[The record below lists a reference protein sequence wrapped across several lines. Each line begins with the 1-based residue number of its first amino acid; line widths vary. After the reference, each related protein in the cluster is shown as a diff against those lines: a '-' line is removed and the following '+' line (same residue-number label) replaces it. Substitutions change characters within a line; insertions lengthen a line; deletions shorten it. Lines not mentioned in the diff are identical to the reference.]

1 MNVINKFLI
10 PALALGM
17 FAACSDDNKFEGPQT
32 PDNNNPCFV
41 SVDLNLAVSGGRAVG
56 TPATEVG
63 QDFENAINNAVIV
76 FAEPTTNRMIAAAKV
91 TQIAGSGN
99 AKPTVTAKFTQS
111 ELETFRATITEGEK
125 ANVNVFAL
133 CNCPSQLI
141 TELTAI
147 KWGEDNKTWIEK
159 YSEYGPSDLTVD
171 AIKANGVFMT
181 NEKNDV
187 TWQLPSK
194 EFLANTSASAP
205 ANVGE
210 IKVKRTIARFDY
222 AEGAKDGKYCVYNA
236 AEDENMKDK
245 DNTSKINVEIIS
257 VGTVNVSKH
266 FWNFPHFA
274 ADANGVANAKAFG
287 TGDLVA
293 DYLGAE
299 KTGTNAANG
308 TWMSSNYTST
318 LFSFDSDNKAT
329 LNRAN
334 WTSISY
340 TDLVKDNRIE
350 DNWTAETGTTPD
362 YRIWRYVTENVIPVN
377 NNQINGLS
385 TGIVFKGK
393 ISVEG
398 EGIVATQFKN
408 AMDAKKTLYVFSGT
422 TNVAAIGALSDIVAL
437 GTENAIYQAMAQCL
451 VTGKSMTD
459 TNLAD
464 ADVDKTKATKAGF
477 RMYEPVVDKLV
488 DGDVAGEY
496 YMYYYYWN
504 KHNDNNDASLM
515 GPMEFATVRNHV
527 YKLSLTKISK
537 FGHPRKPE
545 NDPDPVT
552 PTTPDEDASA
562 YITVSL
568 VILPWDVRVNNIE
581 F

>member
-17 FAACSDDNKFEGPQT
+17 FAACSDDNKFEGPET

-56 TPATEVG
+56 KPETEVG

-141 TELTAI
+141 SELTAI

-236 AEDENMKDK
+236 AEDKNMKDK

-422 TNVAAIGALSDIVAL
+422 TNVAAIGALSDIVTL
-437 GTENAIYQAMAQCL
+437 GAENAIYQAMAQCL

>member
-17 FAACSDDNKFEGPQT
+17 FAACSDDNKFEGPET

-41 SVDLNLAVSGGRAVG
+41 SVDLNLAVSGGRAVVK
-56 TPATEVG
+56 PATEVG

>member
-17 FAACSDDNKFEGPQT
+17 FAACSDDNKFEGPET

-56 TPATEVG
+56 NPPTEVG

-111 ELETFRATITEGEK
+111 ELETFRATITEGEN

-133 CNCPSQLI
+133 CNCTETLVS
-141 TELTAI
+141 ELTAI
-147 KWGEDNKTWIEK
+147 KYGTNNTYWIEK
-159 YSEYGPSDLTVD
+159 YSEYQPAALTVD
-171 AIKANGVFMT
+171 AIKTNGVFMT
-181 NEKNDV
+181 SYTATNW
-187 TWQLPSK
+187 TLPAK
-194 EFLANTSASAP
+194 EELANTSASNP

-210 IKVKRTIARFDY
+210 ITVKRAIARFDY
-222 AEGAKDGKYCVYNA
+222 AEGATGGKYCVYDA
-236 AEDENMKDK
+236 SEDDNISD
-245 DNTSKINVEIIS
+245 DNTSKINVEI
-257 VGTVNVSKH
+257 VRVATVNVSKH

-274 ADANGVANAKAFG
+274 ANADGVANAKAFE
-287 TGDLVA
+287 TGVLVA
-293 DYLGAE
+293 DYKGEE
-299 KTGTNAANG
+299 KTSTNAANG
-308 TWMSSNYTST
+308 TWMSNNYTST
-318 LFSFDSDNKAT
+318 LFTFGENNSVT
-329 LNRAN
+329 LNRAG
-334 WTSISY
+334 WTSIAY
-340 TDLVKDNRIE
+340 TDLVKNDRIE
-350 DNWTAETGTTPD
+350 DNWTATEGTTPD

-398 EGIVATQFKN
+398 EGKVAKQFDD
-408 AMDAKKTLYVFSGT
+408 AMKAKKTLYVFSGT

-437 GTENAIYQAMAQCL
+437 GTENAIYQAMEQCL

-477 RMYEPVVDKLV
+477 KMYEPAAGDLV
-488 DGDVAGEY
+488 NGDVAGEY

-515 GPMEFATVRNHV
+515 GQMEFATVRNHV

>member
-17 FAACSDDNKFEGPQT
+17 FAACSDDNKFEGPET

-56 TPATEVG
+56 NPETEVG

-236 AEDENMKDK
+236 AEDENMKNK